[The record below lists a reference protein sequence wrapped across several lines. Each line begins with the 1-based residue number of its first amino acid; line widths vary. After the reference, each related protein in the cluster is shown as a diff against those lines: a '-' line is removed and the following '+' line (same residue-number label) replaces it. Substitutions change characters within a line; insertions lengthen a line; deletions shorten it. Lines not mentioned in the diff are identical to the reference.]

1 MAKDNIPTY
10 QITIDPAYAENG
22 EDLGIEQIA
31 FTATPAIK
39 VKGMAFSAQAKPLFF
54 SDELKYRITAPALIP
69 MEIYR
74 FDEDSKEEYNVK
86 FTEQEIEKIHGKF
99 MQQMVNRDLF
109 NLEHDQSKTV
119 PAYVLEAWIV
129 DNPKEDK
136 AYSSFGIEV
145 PEGTLMVTAQVT
157 DKEYYAELVSQ
168 EQIGFSIEGYLGM
181 KLKEQKQSQNNTQ
194 MNELMLPDG
203 EHIINEKIYVV
214 KDGKVVEVKDV
225 EKVEA
230 SEEVALEE
238 TVIEEEVTAEVPAE
252 EQTMAVDPVADAE
265 AILAIVKPAMDE
277 QMNALLAMIADL
289 KNQLEEALS
298 VEVEEEVMSEGV
310 TLSAHQRFSSVN
322 KYGLDKLK
330 FCLLE
335 ECQSEDLESRE
346 QYYITNSKNL
356 FNETI
361 DVKACNRG
369 KKLSEETKQK
379 ISNNKERSEKI
390 SKALKGRKIT
400 WKTNNKQ

>member
-1 MAKDNIPTY
+1 MAKKDIPTY
-10 QITIDPAYAENG
+10 KITIDPEYAENG
-22 EDLGIEQIA
+22 QDLGIEQIA
-31 FTATPAIK
+31 FTSNPAIK
-39 VKGMAFSAQAKPLFF
+39 VKGMAFNSQAKPLFF
-54 SDELKYRITAPALIP
+54 NDELKYRVTAPALIP

-74 FDEDSKEEYNVK
+74 FDEDTDEEYNVK
-86 FTEQEIEKIHGKF
+86 FTKEEIEKIHGKF

-109 NLEHDQSKTV
+109 NLEHDQSQTV

-129 DNPKEDK
+129 DNPKQDK

-181 KLKEQKQSQNNTQ
+181 KLKEQNKSQNKTQ

-203 EHIINEKIYVV
+203 EHIINEKIYIV

-225 EKVEA
+225 EKEEMA
-230 SEEVALEE
+230 TEEVALED
-238 TVIEEEVTAEVPAE
+238 TVVEEEVPAE
-252 EQTMAVDPVADAE
+252 EQTMAIDPAADAE
-265 AILAIVKPAMDE
+265 AILAIVKPVMDE

-322 KYGLDKLK
+322 K
-330 FCLLE
+330 F
-335 ECQSEDLESRE
+335 
-346 QYYITNSKNL
+346 I
-356 FNETI
+356 
-361 DVKACNRG
+361 
-369 KKLSEETKQK
+369 
-379 ISNNKERSEKI
+379 NNK
-390 SKALKGRKIT
+390 
-400 WKTNNKQ
+400 

>member
-1 MAKDNIPTY
+1 MAKKNIPTY

-39 VKGMAFSAQAKPLFF
+39 VKGMAFSSQAKPLFF

-86 FTEQEIEKIHGKF
+86 FTKEEIELIHGKF
-99 MQQMVNRDLF
+99 MKQMVNRDLF

-129 DNPKEDK
+129 DTPMEDK

-181 KLKEQKQSQNNTQ
+181 KLKEQTKTNIQ
-194 MNELMLPDG
+194 MNKLPDG
-203 EHIINEKIYVV
+203 EHTIEDKIYVV
-214 KDGKVVEVKDV
+214 KDGEIIEIREV

-230 SEEVALEE
+230 SEEVALEDTVVEE
-238 TVIEEEVTAEVPAE
+238 TVTEEIPAE
-252 EQTMAVDPVADAE
+252 EETMAVDPVVDAE
-265 AILAIVKPAMDE
+265 AILAIVKPVMDE

-298 VEVEEEVMSEGV
+298 MEVEEEAVSEAVAMSV
-310 TLSAHQRFSSVN
+310 QQRFSSVN
-322 KYGLDKLK
+322 K
-330 FCLLE
+330 F
-335 ECQSEDLESRE
+335 
-346 QYYITNSKNL
+346 I
-356 FNETI
+356 
-361 DVKACNRG
+361 
-369 KKLSEETKQK
+369 
-379 ISNNKERSEKI
+379 NK
-390 SKALKGRKIT
+390 
-400 WKTNNKQ
+400 

>member
-1 MAKDNIPTY
+1 MAKNNIPTY

-39 VKGMAFSAQAKPLFF
+39 VKGMAFSSQAKPLFF

-74 FDEDSKEEYNVK
+74 FDEDSNEEYNVK
-86 FTEQEIEKIHGKF
+86 FSKEEIEKIHGKF

-129 DNPKEDK
+129 DTPKEDK

-230 SEEVALEE
+230 SEEVALEDTVVEE
-238 TVIEEEVTAEVPAE
+238 TTEVAE
-252 EQTMAVDPVADAE
+252 ETTMEVDPVMDAE
-265 AILAIVKPAMDE
+265 AILAIVKPAIDE
-277 QMNALLAMIADL
+277 QVNALVAMIADL
-289 KNQLEEALS
+289 KNQLEEVMS
-298 VEVEEEVMSEGV
+298 TEVEEEVVEEAV
-310 TLSAHQRFSSVN
+310 ALSAQQRFSSVN
-322 KYGLDKLK
+322 K
-330 FCLLE
+330 F
-335 ECQSEDLESRE
+335 
-346 QYYITNSKNL
+346 I
-356 FNETI
+356 
-361 DVKACNRG
+361 
-369 KKLSEETKQK
+369 
-379 ISNNKERSEKI
+379 NNK
-390 SKALKGRKIT
+390 
-400 WKTNNKQ
+400 

>member
-1 MAKDNIPTY
+1 MAKNNIPTY

-39 VKGMAFSAQAKPLFF
+39 VKGMAFSSQAKPLFF

-86 FTEQEIEKIHGKF
+86 FTKEEIELIHGKF
-99 MQQMVNRDLF
+99 MKQMVNRDLF

-129 DNPKEDK
+129 DTPMEDK

-181 KLKEQKQSQNNTQ
+181 KLKEQQTNNIQ
-194 MNELMLPDG
+194 MNKLPDG
-203 EHIINEKIYVV
+203 EHLIDGKIYVV
-214 KDGKVVEVKDV
+214 VDGEITEIRDA

-230 SEEVALEE
+230 SEEVALEDTVVEE
-238 TVIEEEVTAEVPAE
+238 TVTAEIPAE
-252 EQTMAVDPVADAE
+252 EETMAIDPVVDAE
-265 AILAIVKPAMDE
+265 AILAIVKPVLDE

-298 VEVEEEVMSEGV
+298 METEQEVVSEAVAMS
-310 TLSAHQRFSSVN
+310 AQQRFSIVN
-322 KYGLDKLK
+322 K
-330 FCLLE
+330 F
-335 ECQSEDLESRE
+335 
-346 QYYITNSKNL
+346 I
-356 FNETI
+356 
-361 DVKACNRG
+361 
-369 KKLSEETKQK
+369 
-379 ISNNKERSEKI
+379 NK
-390 SKALKGRKIT
+390 
-400 WKTNNKQ
+400 

>member
-1 MAKDNIPTY
+1 MAKKNIPTY

-39 VKGMAFSAQAKPLFF
+39 VKGMAFSSQAKPLFF
-54 SDELKYRITAPALIP
+54 NDELKYRITAPALIP

-86 FTEQEIEKIHGKF
+86 FTKEEIELIHGKF
-99 MQQMVNRDLF
+99 MKQMVNRDLF

-129 DNPKEDK
+129 DTPMEDK

-181 KLKEQKQSQNNTQ
+181 KLKEQTKTNIQ
-194 MNELMLPDG
+194 MNKLPDG
-203 EHIINEKIYVV
+203 EHTIEDKIYVV
-214 KDGKVVEVKDV
+214 KDGEIIEIREV

-230 SEEVALEE
+230 SEEVALEDTVVEE
-238 TVIEEEVTAEVPAE
+238 TVTAEIPAE
-252 EQTMAVDPVADAE
+252 EETMAIDPVVDAE
-265 AILAIVKPAMDE
+265 AILAIVKPVLDE

-298 VEVEEEVMSEGV
+298 MEVEDEVEIEAVAMS
-310 TLSAHQRFSSVN
+310 AQQRFSSVN
-322 KYGLDKLK
+322 K
-330 FCLLE
+330 F
-335 ECQSEDLESRE
+335 
-346 QYYITNSKNL
+346 I
-356 FNETI
+356 
-361 DVKACNRG
+361 
-369 KKLSEETKQK
+369 
-379 ISNNKERSEKI
+379 NK
-390 SKALKGRKIT
+390 
-400 WKTNNKQ
+400 

>member
-203 EHIINEKIYVV
+203 EHIINEKIYIV

-230 SEEVALEE
+230 SEEVALED
-238 TVIEEEVTAEVPAE
+238 TVVEEEVTAEVPAE

-322 KYGLDKLK
+322 K
-330 FCLLE
+330 F
-335 ECQSEDLESRE
+335 
-346 QYYITNSKNL
+346 I
-356 FNETI
+356 
-361 DVKACNRG
+361 
-369 KKLSEETKQK
+369 
-379 ISNNKERSEKI
+379 NNK
-390 SKALKGRKIT
+390 
-400 WKTNNKQ
+400 

>member
-1 MAKDNIPTY
+1 MAKKNIPTY

-39 VKGMAFSAQAKPLFF
+39 VKGMAFSSQAKPLFF

-86 FTEQEIEKIHGKF
+86 FTKEEIELIHGKF
-99 MQQMVNRDLF
+99 MKQMVNRDLF

-181 KLKEQKQSQNNTQ
+181 KLKEQTKTNIQ
-194 MNELMLPDG
+194 MNKLPDG
-203 EHIINEKIYVV
+203 EHTIEDKIYVV
-214 KDGKVVEVKDV
+214 KDGEIIEIREV

-230 SEEVALEE
+230 SEEVALEDTVVEE
-238 TVIEEEVTAEVPAE
+238 TVTAEIPAE
-252 EQTMAVDPVADAE
+252 EETMAVDPVVDAE
-265 AILAIVKPAMDE
+265 AILAIVKPVLDE

-298 VEVEEEVMSEGV
+298 MEVEDEVVSEAVAMS
-310 TLSAHQRFSSVN
+310 AQQRFSSVN
-322 KYGLDKLK
+322 K
-330 FCLLE
+330 F
-335 ECQSEDLESRE
+335 
-346 QYYITNSKNL
+346 I
-356 FNETI
+356 
-361 DVKACNRG
+361 
-369 KKLSEETKQK
+369 
-379 ISNNKERSEKI
+379 NK
-390 SKALKGRKIT
+390 
-400 WKTNNKQ
+400 

>member
-86 FTEQEIEKIHGKF
+86 FSKEEIEKIHGKF

-157 DKEYYAELVSQ
+157 DKEYYAELVAQ

-181 KLKEQKQSQNNTQ
+181 KLKEQKQSQNKTQ

-203 EHIINEKIYVV
+203 EHIINEKIYII

-225 EKVEA
+225 EKEEM
-230 SEEVALEE
+230 STEEVALED
-238 TVIEEEVTAEVPAE
+238 TVVEEEVPAE
-252 EQTMAVDPVADAE
+252 EQTMAIDPAVDAE

-289 KNQLEEALS
+289 KNQLEEVLS
-298 VEVEEEVMSEGV
+298 VEVEDEEMSEAV
-310 TLSAHQRFSSVN
+310 TLSAHQ
-322 KYGLDKLK
+322 
-330 FCLLE
+330 
-335 ECQSEDLESRE
+335 
-346 QYYITNSKNL
+346 
-356 FNETI
+356 
-361 DVKACNRG
+361 
-369 KKLSEETKQK
+369 KLSNFVKFN
-379 ISNNKERSEKI
+379 NNK
-390 SKALKGRKIT
+390 
-400 WKTNNKQ
+400 

>member
-1 MAKDNIPTY
+1 MAKKNIPTY

-39 VKGMAFSAQAKPLFF
+39 VKGMAFSSQAKPLFF
-54 SDELKYRITAPALIP
+54 NDELKYRITAPALIP

-86 FTEQEIEKIHGKF
+86 FTKEEIELIHGKF
-99 MQQMVNRDLF
+99 MKQMVNRDLF

-129 DNPKEDK
+129 DTPMEDK

-181 KLKEQKQSQNNTQ
+181 KLKEQTKNNIQ
-194 MNELMLPDG
+194 MNKLPDG
-203 EHIINEKIYVV
+203 EHTIEDKIYVV
-214 KDGKVVEVKDV
+214 KDGEIIEIREV

-230 SEEVALEE
+230 SEEVALEDTVVEE
-238 TVIEEEVTAEVPAE
+238 TVTAEIPAE
-252 EQTMAVDPVADAE
+252 EETMAIDPVVDAE
-265 AILAIVKPAMDE
+265 AILAIVKPVLDE

-298 VEVEEEVMSEGV
+298 MEVEDEVEIEAVAMS
-310 TLSAHQRFSSVN
+310 AQQRFSSVN
-322 KYGLDKLK
+322 K
-330 FCLLE
+330 F
-335 ECQSEDLESRE
+335 
-346 QYYITNSKNL
+346 I
-356 FNETI
+356 
-361 DVKACNRG
+361 
-369 KKLSEETKQK
+369 
-379 ISNNKERSEKI
+379 NK
-390 SKALKGRKIT
+390 
-400 WKTNNKQ
+400 

>member
-1 MAKDNIPTY
+1 MASKNIPTY
-10 QITIDPAYAENG
+10 KITIDPEYAEDG
-22 EDLGIEQIA
+22 QDLGIEQIA

-39 VKGMAFSAQAKPLFF
+39 VKGMAFSSQAKPLFF

-86 FTEQEIEKIHGKF
+86 FTKQEIEKIHGKF

-129 DNPKEDK
+129 DTPMEDK

-181 KLKEQKQSQNNTQ
+181 KLKEQTKTNIQ
-194 MNELMLPDG
+194 MNKLPDG
-203 EHIINEKIYVV
+203 EHLIEGKIYVV
-214 KDGKVVEVKDV
+214 VDGEVTEIRDAEV
-225 EKVEA
+225 VEA
-230 SEEVALEE
+230 SEEVALEDTVVEEE
-238 TVIEEEVTAEVPAE
+238 TVQEE
-252 EQTMAVDPVADAE
+252 TMAVDPVLDAE

-277 QMNALLAMIADL
+277 HMNAVVAMIADL
-289 KNQLEEALS
+289 RNQVEEILS
-298 VEVEEEVMSEGV
+298 AEVEDEVVSEAVAMSV
-310 TLSAHQRFSSVN
+310 QHRLSSVN
-322 KYGLDKLK
+322 K
-330 FCLLE
+330 F
-335 ECQSEDLESRE
+335 
-346 QYYITNSKNL
+346 I
-356 FNETI
+356 
-361 DVKACNRG
+361 
-369 KKLSEETKQK
+369 
-379 ISNNKERSEKI
+379 NK
-390 SKALKGRKIT
+390 
-400 WKTNNKQ
+400 

>member
-1 MAKDNIPTY
+1 MAKKNIPTY

-39 VKGMAFSAQAKPLFF
+39 VKGMAFSSQAKPLFF

-86 FTEQEIEKIHGKF
+86 FTKEEIELIHGKF
-99 MQQMVNRDLF
+99 MKQMVNRDLF

-129 DNPKEDK
+129 DTPLEDK

-181 KLKEQKQSQNNTQ
+181 KLKEQTKTNIQ
-194 MNELMLPDG
+194 MNKLPDG
-203 EHIINEKIYVV
+203 EHTIDGKIYVV
-214 KDGKVVEVKDV
+214 VDGEITEIRDA
-225 EKVEA
+225 EIVEA
-230 SEEVALEE
+230 SEEVALEDTVVEE
-238 TVIEEEVTAEVPAE
+238 TVTEEIPAE
-252 EQTMAVDPVADAE
+252 EETMAVDPVVDAE
-265 AILAIVKPAMDE
+265 AILAIVKPHMDE
-277 QMNALLAMIADL
+277 QLNTVLAMIAEL
-289 KNQLEEALS
+289 KNQLEEVLS
-298 VEVEEEVMSEGV
+298 SEVEEEVVSEAVAMS
-310 TLSAHQRFSSVN
+310 AQQRFSIVN
-322 KYGLDKLK
+322 K
-330 FCLLE
+330 FIN
-335 ECQSEDLESRE
+335 Q
-346 QYYITNSKNL
+346 
-356 FNETI
+356 
-361 DVKACNRG
+361 
-369 KKLSEETKQK
+369 
-379 ISNNKERSEKI
+379 
-390 SKALKGRKIT
+390 
-400 WKTNNKQ
+400 